1 MGKGRRIQ
9 IGKRVKSDHL
19 ETALRKRRG
28 GKEQRSKGVGIGIK
42 LFILIFWN
50 CCGMFKK
57 NVIRNWKVRRAK

>member
-42 LFILIFWN
+42 LFILFLGIAVV
-50 CCGMFKK
+50 CLKK
-57 NVIRNWKVRRAK
+57 M